1 MSLDATYETSYRP
14 LKGAEKVAALLLVM
28 GKPLAS
34 RLLGHFDTAELKV
47 ITRSAAELRSVP
59 MDILE
64 DLVEEFAGEFSNG
77 AELRGNADRAENLL
91 SGVLPPDQVADIM
104 SDVRGSSNQSIWEKV
119 AALSVPTLTEF
130 LGRQHPQVLAL
141 TLSKL
146 GSGMAAEIMQA
157 LPRDLRN
164 ETTRRLLALA
174 PVADAAL
181 RVIETRIH
189 QELILN
195 PPAPAGAAASRI
207 ADIINKMAP
216 EHVEDMMR
224 SLEAER
230 PEDAEALKAKLF
242 SFDDLTGLPQKTRQA
257 LFEKVASDKIVIA
270 LAGTDADFRTNVLSS
285 LTARARRLVENELAG
300 AADAPAKEV
309 AAARR
314 LIVDTLLGM
323 AERGEVE
330 LRVDGA

>member
-1 MSLDATYETSYRP
+1 MTIDATYETSHRP
-14 LKGAEKVAALLLVM
+14 LNGPEKVAALLLVM

-34 RLLGHFDTAELKV
+34 RLLGHFDPAELKV

-59 MDILE
+59 IDLLE

-77 AELRGNADRAENLL
+77 AELRGNVDRAENLL
-91 SGVLPPDQVADIM
+91 AGVLPPDQVADIM
-104 SDVRGSSNQSIWEKV
+104 SDVRGHSNQSIWQKI
-119 AALSVPTLTEF
+119 ASVPTPTLADY
-130 LGRQHPQVLAL
+130 LSKQHPQVLAL
-141 TLSKL
+141 ALSRL
-146 GSGMAAEIMQA
+146 STSTAAEIMQL
-157 LPRDLRN
+157 LPKEARN

-181 RVIETRIH
+181 RVIETRMN
-189 QELILN
+189 QDLILN
-195 PPAPAGAAASRI
+195 PPAPAGAATSRI

-216 EHVEDMMR
+216 EHVEDMLK

-230 PEDAEALKAKLF
+230 PEDAEALRSKLF
-242 SFDDLTGLPQKTRQA
+242 SFDDLVGLPQKTRQA
-257 LFEKVASDKIVIA
+257 LFEKVPSDRIVVA
-270 LAGTDADFRTNVLSS
+270 LAGTDPAFCANVLSS

-300 AADAPAKEV
+300 AAASPARDI

-314 LIVDTLLGM
+314 LIVDTLLAM

-330 LRVDGA
+330 LRSDDV